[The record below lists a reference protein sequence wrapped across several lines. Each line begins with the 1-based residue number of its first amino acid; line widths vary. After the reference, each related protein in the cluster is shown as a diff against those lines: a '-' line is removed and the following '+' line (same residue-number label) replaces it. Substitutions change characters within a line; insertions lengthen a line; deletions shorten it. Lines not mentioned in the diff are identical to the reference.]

1 MLYSTKKQKSNG
13 NVKTVD
19 SYFQDLTHLKNVLYV
34 DFQKHTSKKELPT
47 SNKLFNFFFFFLIF
61 CDSMNKMVVFLIRHP
76 RHNDVSIRG
85 LVDGDYLFDEQAKEY
100 ADGIIQY
107 YQGDNLRWEF
117 PANQFMK
124 HSIKW
129 NAYEGLK
136 DYISSVEEDLALKIF
151 EGDRNVAY
159 ISYEDFKIDREVL
172 TW

>member
-1 MLYSTKKQKSNG
+1 
-13 NVKTVD
+13 
-19 SYFQDLTHLKNVLYV
+19 
-34 DFQKHTSKKELPT
+34 
-47 SNKLFNFFFFFLIF
+47 
-61 CDSMNKMVVFLIRHP
+61 MNKMVVFLIRHP

-100 ADGIIQY
+100 AEGIIQY

-129 NAYEGLK
+129 NAYEELK

-151 EGDRNVAY
+151 EGDKNVAY

>member
-1 MLYSTKKQKSNG
+1 
-13 NVKTVD
+13 
-19 SYFQDLTHLKNVLYV
+19 
-34 DFQKHTSKKELPT
+34 
-47 SNKLFNFFFFFLIF
+47 
-61 CDSMNKMVVFLIRHP
+61 MNKMVVFLIRHP

-129 NAYEGLK
+129 NAYEELK